1 LSFQTFHGDI
11 VASKCNI
18 LVTGGAG
25 YIGSHACKVL
35 AGAGYVPVTYDNLSL
50 GHRSAVKYGPFV
62 EGDLADGE
70 RLRAVLSEHEV
81 EAIVHFA
88 ANAYV
93 GESIGNPRKYFR
105 NNVINS
111 LNLLEAMVDANVKHL
126 VYSSTCAIYG
136 TPEEIPIPEE
146 HPQSPVNPYGETK
159 RIVESAVRWFGE
171 AYSLSCVSLRYFNA
185 AGADIEGEIGEDHD
199 PETHLVPIVFEAA
212 LGRRTHVEIFG
223 TDYPTRD
230 GTAVRDYV
238 HVSDLASAHLKA
250 LEYLIEGGASDAFNL
265 GTGQGRTV
273 HEIIQAVE
281 RVCGRAVPSK
291 EGKRRPGDPVE
302 LVADARRAEEIL
314 GWRPRFSELEQI
326 VSSAWKWHSKSE

>member
-1 LSFQTFHGDI
+1 MAD
-11 VASKCNI
+11 KRNI

-35 AGAGYVPVTYDNLSL
+35 AGTGYVPVTYDNLSL

-62 EGDLADGE
+62 EGDLSDGE
-70 RLRAVLSEHEV
+70 RLRAVLSEYEV
-81 EAIVHFA
+81 GAVVHFA
-88 ANAYV
+88 ASAYV
-93 GESIGNPRKYFR
+93 GESVENPRKYFR

-111 LNLLEAMVDANVKHL
+111 LNLLEAMVDTSVKHL

-136 TPEEIPIPEE
+136 SPEEVPVPEG
-146 HPQSPVNPYGETK
+146 HPKNPVSPYGESK
-159 RIVESAVRWFGE
+159 RIVENVVQWFGE
-171 AYSLSCVSLRYFNA
+171 AYDLSCVALRYFNA
-185 AGADIEGEIGEDHD
+185 AGADMEGEIGEEHD

-212 LGRRTHVEIFG
+212 LGQRTHMEIYG

-238 HVSDLASAHLKA
+238 HVSDLALAHLKA
-250 LEYLIEGGASDAFNL
+250 LEYLIEGGVSDAFNL

-273 HEIIQAVE
+273 REIIQAVE
-281 RVCGRAVPSK
+281 RVSGREVPRK
-291 EGKRRPGDPVE
+291 EGKRRPGDSVE
-302 LVADARRAEEIL
+302 LVADATKAEKIL

-326 VSSAWKWHSKSE
+326 VASAWKWHSKSE

>member
-1 LSFQTFHGDI
+1 M
-11 VASKCNI
+11 ANKCNI

-35 AGAGYVPVTYDNLSL
+35 AGSGYVPVTYDNLSL
-50 GHRSAVKYGPFV
+50 GRRSAVKYGPFV

-70 RLRAVLSEHEV
+70 RLRKALLEHEV
-81 EAIVHFA
+81 GAVVHFS

-93 GESIGNPRKYFR
+93 GESVENPRKYFR

-136 TPEEIPIPEE
+136 TPEKIPIPED
-146 HPQSPVNPYGETK
+146 HPQNPVSPYGESK
-159 RIVESAVRWFGE
+159 RIVENAARWFGE
-171 AYSLSCVSLRYFNA
+171 AYGLSCVALRYFNA
-185 AGADIEGEIGEDHD
+185 AGADMEGEIGEDHD
-199 PETHLVPIVFEAA
+199 PETHLIPIVFEAA
-212 LGRRTHVEIFG
+212 LGRRTHVEIYG

-238 HVSDLASAHLKA
+238 HVFDLASAHLKA
-250 LEYLIEGGASDAFNL
+250 LEYLFEGGESAAFNL
-265 GTGQGRTV
+265 GTEQGRTV
-273 HEIIQAVE
+273 REIIQAVE
-281 RVCGRAVPSK
+281 QVSGRAVSSK
-291 EGKRRPGDPVE
+291 EGNRRPGDPEE
-302 LVADARRAEEIL
+302 LVADARRAEKIL

-326 VSSAWKWHSKSE
+326 IASAWKWHSKSE

>member
-1 LSFQTFHGDI
+1 M
-11 VASKCNI
+11 AEKRNI

-35 AGAGYVPVTYDNLSL
+35 AEAGYVPVTYDNLSL

-62 EGDLADGE
+62 EGDLSDGD
-70 RLRAVLSEHEV
+70 RLRTLLSEYEV
-81 EAIVHFA
+81 GAVVHFA

-93 GESIGNPRKYFR
+93 GESVENPRKYFR

-136 TPEEIPIPEE
+136 TPEKIPIPEDC
-146 HPQSPVNPYGETK
+146 PKNPVNPYGESK
-159 RIVESAVRWFGE
+159 RIVENAARWFGE
-171 AYSLSCVSLRYFNA
+171 AYGLSCVALRYFNA
-185 AGADIEGEIGEDHD
+185 AGADMEGEIGEDHD
-199 PETHLVPIVFEAA
+199 PETHLLPIVFEAA
-212 LGRRTHVEIFG
+212 LGRRTHVEIYG

-238 HVSDLASAHLKA
+238 HASDLASAHLKA

-281 RVCGRAVPSK
+281 RVSGRTVPTK
-291 EGKRRPGDPVE
+291 EGKRRPGDAVE
-302 LVADARRAEEIL
+302 LVANATRAEKIL
-314 GWRPRFSELEQI
+314 GWQPRFSELEQI
-326 VSSAWKWHSKSE
+326 VASAWKWHSKFE